1 MVSARRLP
9 CESQGVTRGVVVGGE
24 KVGEKGTRGGRKRG
38 GNRLH
43 AARFTGLN
51 IPSLVFCIARVSR
64 IEKGEGEGW
73 LGRRKVGAKET
84 IYMYMRVINRGRRG
98 SGEKKRRERVTGA
111 KISDLDHTRLQEKS
125 GGRSEVFYDR
135 DGNRGRIL

>member
-1 MVSARRLP
+1 MFRELK
-9 CESQGVTRGVVVGGE
+9 RGRERGGWGGE
-24 KVGEKGTRGGRKRG
+24 KLGRKKRY
-38 GNRLH
+38 
-43 AARFTGLN
+43 
-51 IPSLVFCIARVSR
+51 IC
-64 IEKGEGEGW
+64 
-73 LGRRKVGAKET
+73 